1 MFRIKNIRNS
11 TVAKQTQLSPSL
23 VKKTANIRDGK
34 TEMKAESKN
43 KSIVPA
49 NGIKK
54 NIVVKQTAQRVE
66 HKLVIPKTTHKLTLF
81 NKVPPAGL
89 SGGKKIASSDLVQK
103 QLNHKNGEKGGLVQQ
118 IQSNDP
124 ELKQEL

>member
-23 VKKTANIRDGK
+23 VEKTANIRDGK
-34 TEMKAESKN
+34 AEMRAENKN
-43 KSIVPA
+43 KPIVPA

-66 HKLVIPKTTHKLTLF
+66 HKLVIPKATHKLTLF

-89 SGGKKIASSDLVQK
+89 SGSKKIASSDLMQK
-103 QLNHKNGEKGGLVQQ
+103 QLNHKNGEKSGLVQQ